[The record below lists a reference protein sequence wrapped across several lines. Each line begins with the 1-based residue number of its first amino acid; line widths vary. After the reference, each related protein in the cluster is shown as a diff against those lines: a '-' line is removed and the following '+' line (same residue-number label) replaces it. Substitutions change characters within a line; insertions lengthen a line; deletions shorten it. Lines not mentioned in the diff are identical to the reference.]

1 MREATNTNL
10 IVFNLT
16 KPRIKSTIYHT
27 QGEHIT
33 ITLQKWFNSLIYYE
47 KKRKFKH

>member
-10 IVFNLT
+10 TVFGLT
-16 KPRIKSTIYHT
+16 KPRIKSPIYHT

-33 ITLQKWFNSLIYYE
+33 ITLQKWFNGFNILWKE
-47 KKRKFKH
+47 KKV